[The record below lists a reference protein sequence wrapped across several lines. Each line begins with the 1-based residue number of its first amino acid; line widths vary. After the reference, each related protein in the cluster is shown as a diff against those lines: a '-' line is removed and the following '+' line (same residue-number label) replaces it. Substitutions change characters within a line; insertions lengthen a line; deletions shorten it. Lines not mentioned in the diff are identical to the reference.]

1 MNTTELKNKLKTGGL
16 DARLTALYGKE
27 ALAAQKARYAEAIAE
42 FEAEFVCTISG
53 FAFQQ
58 HGICRYPIRVG
69 IVADDD
75 FAFYRYRGHVV

>member
-1 MNTTELKNKLKTGGL
+1 MLASIRRRRALNDNGL
-16 DARLTALYGKE
+16 S
-27 ALAAQKARYAEAIAE
+27 AEFGEVVPFRRAIAE

-58 HGICRYPIRVG
+58 HGIRRYPIRFG